1 MRNRIFLIGCLTL
14 GLLAGCAN
22 DDAVSDDNNITLPLI
37 PDNSDVKIQISSGSG
52 TRAAMN
58 PDENGAFET
67 TDLGIFCLANRFV
80 TNTQLEQSIT
90 WTPASSF
97 AKYYRLLDNIE
108 AKAVKSNDGSSTY
121 TDIRF
126 VEDGKEVTKYYPLS
140 NWLTYQFYGYYPRTG
155 AAITNGST
163 KVLAEIPI
171 TGKED
176 VIHGFTANET
186 PNAYSAKYFRE
197 TDHIG
202 ETPEIPFDHKLI
214 QVQFKCVAG
223 KIGENVDEKAKNLVI
238 KKLEIVDAPKSVT
251 LVVASVDP
259 DMPTGTMSI
268 TKNANTTY
276 TISDPDDAEFTPV
289 QVSDDV
295 QNVGQGIMLPPL
307 SVDGTNGLRTEYKVR
322 ITLAQKNED
331 GTETLLETYPDAVM
345 KAENG
350 FTKPGTL
357 YNTIIT
363 IYSPTEVTLR
373 ASLKPWVEDNDEH
386 GIEY

>member
-22 DDAVSDDNNITLPLI
+22 DDAVSNDNSIALPLI
-37 PDNSDVKIQISSGSG
+37 PDDSDVKIQLSSGSG

-67 TDLGIFCLANRFV
+67 TDLGIFCLAKGFV
-80 TNTQLEQSIT
+80 TNTQLEQTIT
-90 WTPASSF
+90 WNPGSSF

-108 AKAVKSNDGSSTY
+108 AKAVKGGEGSSTY
-121 TDIRF
+121 TDIKF
-126 VEDGKEVTKYYPLS
+126 IEDGKEVIKYYPLS

-155 AAITNGST
+155 TTISNGST

-176 VIHGFTANET
+176 VIHGFTANEA

-197 TDHIG
+197 ESHIG
-202 ETPEIPFDHKLI
+202 ETPEISFDHKLI
-214 QVQFKCVAG
+214 QVQFKCIAG
-223 KIGENVDEKAKNLVI
+223 KIGGNVDENAKNLII
-238 KKLEIVDAPKSVT
+238 KKLEIVDVPKSVT
-251 LVVASVDP
+251 LAIASSDP
-259 DMPTGTMSI
+259 DVETGTLSI
-268 TKNANTTY
+268 TKNATGIFSILDRN
-276 TISDPDDAEFTPV
+276 DAEFTPV
-289 QVSDDV
+289 QVSEEL
-295 QNVGQGIMLPPL
+295 QEVGQGIMLPPL
-307 SVDGTNGLRTEYKVR
+307 SITGANGLKREYKVR
-322 ITLAQKNED
+322 ITLAKKNED
-331 GTETLLETYPDAVM
+331 GSETLLDTYPDAVM

-363 IYSPTEVTLR
+363 IYSPTEVALR